1 MKENQEKLK
10 KILVINKIFL
20 TISLPIMGLFAKYL
34 KLQSSSYRAK
44 YSREGKSNVWGGKM
58 DRSLAPSWGKNS
70 SWEGANDFS
79 WMALLTGYGP
89 MKLFSYE
96 LKALKI

>member
-1 MKENQEKLK
+1 
-10 KILVINKIFL
+10 
-20 TISLPIMGLFAKYL
+20 MGLFAKYL

-44 YSREGKSNVWGGKM
+44 YSREGKSNAWGGKM

-79 WMALLTGYGP
+79 RMALPTGYGP